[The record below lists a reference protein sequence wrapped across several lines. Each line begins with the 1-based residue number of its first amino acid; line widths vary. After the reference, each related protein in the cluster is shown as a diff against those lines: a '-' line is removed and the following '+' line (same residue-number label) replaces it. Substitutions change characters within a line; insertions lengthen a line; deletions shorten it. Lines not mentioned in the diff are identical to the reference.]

1 MGLWT
6 MTYFY
11 AIIPA
16 FIIFAALAVGYRFL
30 SRGWSDKARRLP
42 LQIIA
47 SVILVLEVIKQVTS
61 LVKGYNLYHLPFH
74 YCSLFLYLLPLH
86 AFSTEKTR
94 KFVDAATFGCCSS
107 LLLFFLIMPS
117 VIYPEEHIIGW
128 LENYFNFHT
137 LVFHH
142 LVVLY
147 FFLALSSGGF
157 RLSPKRDL
165 GLIAVFLSSYVVVGT
180 VLSYALETNF
190 HNLRTCNLGAGEEI
204 RLALNDALGWFG
216 QAVYVFALFILTTL
230 FAYLAYALVYAVY
243 RLIPRERKN

>member
-11 AIIPA
+11 AIIP
-16 FIIFAALAVGYRFL
+16 FFLVFFNLAVLWWHFSKKVGDRA
-30 SRGWSDKARRLP
+30 KRLP

-47 SVILVLEVIKQVTS
+47 SLIIVLEIIKQVTS
-61 LVKGYNLYHLPFH
+61 IIKGYDLYHLPFH

-86 AFSTEKTR
+86 AFAPAKIK
-94 KFVDAATFGCCSS
+94 KFVDAVTYACCAS

-128 LENYFNFHT
+128 LDNYFNFHT

-147 FFLALSSGGF
+147 FFLALSTRSF
-157 RLSPKRDL
+157 KLSPKHDL
-165 GLIAVFLSSYVVVGT
+165 GFVAIFLSSYVVVGT
-180 VLSYALETNF
+180 VLSYALKVNF
-190 HNLRTCNLGAGEEI
+190 HNLRTCNLGACEEI
-204 RLALNDALGWFG
+204 RVMLNEAMGWFG

-230 FAYLAYALVYAVY
+230 FAYLAYFLVYLVY
-243 RLIPRERKN
+243 RLITKEKAS